1 MVNVRLKKNNIISI
15 ILLLFLCAILSACGS
30 ATGSPLSSPIPPAN
44 LSSQRESLTPASS
57 LDNNRSFTA
66 SQSFPVAL
74 EAANQ
79 WRLDAEWY
87 GIVPFT
93 SIERAFAIPLDNNNP
108 SWFFRFGVPGSE
120 TEFIVEVLNGKVVGT
135 NVTKIPD
142 YIEPALEDLE
152 PLGDKWTIM
161 DNESVLEEYLKEE
174 NNLLVQSP
182 HLLVDY
188 RLAKPKGQLYPVWTL
203 YYAENLAEP
212 IFTVNAITGETLL
225 GK

>member
-1 MVNVRLKKNNIISI
+1 MVSVRPKQSSMIVIIG
-15 ILLLFLCAILSACGS
+15 LLFLCAVLSACGS
-30 ATGSPLSSPIPPAN
+30 AIESPLLSPIPPAD
-44 LSSQRESLTPASS
+44 LSSQSEILTPASS

-66 SQSFPVAL
+66 AQSFPVAL
-74 EAANQ
+74 EAAKQ

-87 GIVPFT
+87 GIIPFT

-108 SWFFRFGVPGSE
+108 SWFFRFGVPGGE
-120 TEFIVEVLNGKVVGT
+120 TEFIVEVLNGKTVGT

-142 YIEPALEDLE
+142 YIEPALEELE
-152 PLGDKWTIM
+152 PLGDKWIIM
-161 DNESVLEEYLKEE
+161 DNDLVLKEYLEEE
-174 NNLLVQSP
+174 NNLLLQFP
-182 HLLVDY
+182 NLLVDY
-188 RLAKPKGQLYPVWTL
+188 RLAKPKGQSYPVWTL